1 MTGYTRQEIFNSGDV
16 IEAAHGNNELNQI
29 VSAFAQVTGHRHNGT
44 AAEGA
49 FIPLIS
55 NAANTDK
62 VEVVTGGAKTT
73 GTHQVTG
80 VITADVGVTATTNGF
95 TATAGDITAT
105 AGNVVLTAG
114 NVTLAALA
122 TVDGRDV
129 SVDGTKLDGIET
141 AATADQVAAEVP
153 NTPAGSIIATN
164 VQTAINELDTEKAA
178 LAGAAFTGAITTTS
192 TVDGRNVSVDGTKLD
207 GVETAATADQT
218 GAEIKT
224 AYQAEVSAFT
234 DAQFTKLAA
243 IETAAT
249 ADQSA
254 AEVVFTAT
262 GNIVAT
268 DVQAAIAEVDTEK
281 AALAGATFTGAVTVP
296 AFTSTGIDDNATGER
311 LQIADTGMT
320 IGSGFANYGIVN
332 AADDQDTTISG
343 GSGETSGANMVLF
356 GGTHTTSANDIRL
369 RGGGSTQLEYDDSA
383 SLWDFQ
389 ANAVTTTG
397 ALTCGT
403 FTSTGIDDNA
413 SGERL
418 QVGDTATLFG
428 DGGTVGEVY
437 SLALRNVTTGEMQLI
452 GGSSPGTSSNI
463 SLFGGAHATLAN
475 DIKLSSSAAL
485 QLHYDDSASLWDF
498 RQNQIVVDQGTAD
511 NGLINF
517 QATIDAD
524 ATSAIS
530 SLTTSG
536 ATTHHIQVEINGTTF
551 WIAGSTT
558 DPS

>member
-80 VITADVGVTATTNGF
+80 VLTADVGVTATTNGF

-105 AGNVVLTAG
+105 AGNVVLTTG

-141 AATADQVAAEVP
+141 AATADQ
-153 NTPAGSIIATN
+153 TN
-164 VQTAINELDTEKAA
+164 
-178 LAGAAFTGAITTTS
+178 
-192 TVDGRNVSVDGTKLD
+192 
-207 GVETAATADQT
+207 
-218 GAEIKT
+218 AEIKT
-224 AYQAEVSAFT
+224 AYELNANTNAFDDAEQTKLAGIETLATADQTNAEIKTAYELNANTNEFS
-234 DAQFTKLAA
+234 DAEQTKLAA

-249 ADQSA
+249 ADQTA

-262 GNIVAT
+262 GNIIAT

-296 AFTSTGIDDNATGER
+296 GFTSTGIDDNCTGER
-311 LQIADTGMT
+311 LQLGNSELILGNA
-320 IGSGFANYGIVN
+320 GITYNLVN
-332 AADDQDTTISG
+332 ASDTTLLAISG
-343 GSGETSGANMVLF
+343 GTAGGVGGNLLLF
-356 GGTHTTSANDIRL
+356 GSSHGSLANDIVFRA
-369 RGGGSTQLEYDDSA
+369 GTTSTLAYDDSA

-389 ANAVTTTG
+389 
-397 ALTCGT
+397 
-403 FTSTGIDDNA
+403 
-413 SGERL
+413 
-418 QVGDTATLFG
+418 
-428 DGGTVGEVY
+428 
-437 SLALRNVTTGEMQLI
+437 
-452 GGSSPGTSSNI
+452 
-463 SLFGGAHATLAN
+463 
-475 DIKLSSSAAL
+475 
-485 QLHYDDSASLWDF
+485 
-498 RQNQIVVDQGTAD
+498 QNQIILDQGTAD

-517 QATIDAD
+517 QATINAD
-524 ATSAIS
+524 AVSAIS